1 MNFKLKQP
9 LLSSR
14 TADIEYDK
22 DIAELIL
29 HAMFCACVLHAE
41 LG

>member
-9 LLSSR
+9 LLRSR

-29 HAMFCACVLHAE
+29 QCYVHAFFMLK
-41 LG
+41 